1 MGCLRVLYIGIIKIC
16 PICKY
21 FKIYLNEP
29 IKSDLMEGKIL
40 RVIEHYPQRI
50 LKRSISDEATE
61 DNFTFLVLNTIDK
74 IMIEAH
80 QTLPLK
86 LAFDDLNRGSKTS

>member
-1 MGCLRVLYIGIIKIC
+1 MK
-16 PICKY
+16 
-21 FKIYLNEP
+21 
-29 IKSDLMEGKIL
+29 GKIL
-40 RVIEHYPQRI
+40 RVIEHYPRHI

-61 DNFTFLVLNTIDK
+61 DNFTSLVLHTIDK